1 MLIYFMKTEQVV
13 PDQVTVLIVKQ
24 QENCIKKR
32 RVPIMVYMALI
43 TEQAADFI
51 LMDTLNKMSGF
62 IRYQISLHYRF
73 VCQEAF
79 RWGLS
84 YPFHDLDALQKDFL
98 SRLPSEE
105 LEYHDIR
112 PVTEEMEKIQ
122 KAFYTASFL
131 WQDCIDLMQQ
141 YFDALKEMYCQYE
154 QITMNI
160 VTRLN
165 AAINKRPVIEQ
176 ASCFILFSQ

>member
-1 MLIYFMKTEQVV
+1 MKHFEFH
-13 PDQVTVLIVKQ
+13 L
-24 QENCIKKR
+24 
-32 RVPIMVYMALI
+32 
-43 TEQAADFI
+43 
-51 LMDTLNKMSGF
+51 
-62 IRYQISLHYRF
+62 SLHYRF

-122 KAFYTASFL
+122 KAVYTASFL
-131 WQDCIDLMQQ
+131 WQDCTDLMQQ

-154 QITMNI
+154 QITDF
-160 VTRLN
+160 
-165 AAINKRPVIEQ
+165 IE
-176 ASCFILFSQ
+176 AGRKYMRDKISA